1 MRTWSKCAGLI
12 LLALAFAGATI
23 SPSSAETQML
33 EPREILKLVPPTTA
47 NHVMIYFSENQ
58 VNFRSFTS
66 ASNESGEQLLCTE
79 STDSKCAPTL
89 TSKWT
94 RFGADSSVGNCAVAP
109 ESICVSSFSAIAE
122 DGTLTAGTPTERI
135 HKSDGGVLSTYDGK
149 TNLGFAGGSSPWIWK
164 IGSGDS
170 AVEYLIIGVLGQAM
184 MVRNGAWDVADK
196 NLRFAIFPIKRVL
209 GERFKEF
216 ALEDGCVATDNG
228 VCYVR
233 QPFAKNLRFKVA
245 LRLPISMSGW
255 LNGRLRQPNAYVD
268 AYNSNY
274 SDLIVEAAPTEEIVA
289 GGWVPIDAKADA
301 LMKRRN
307 FYASAAVNNNNYD
320 VPSINPDDAEAVDT
334 FNSFSETLGDKALSN
349 YLSWRLNTSSHV
361 NAPPMPAPTSTPGA
375 MPPPTAA
382 KCSVGTGIQGI
393 VATNAAVYD
402 PGAPTFDAATST
414 LNYRVAAP
422 HLASDGTDNLGT
434 YGFSM
439 RADLIKCYYGL
450 ATLPTSASVSITYGT
465 GSEPK
470 ISTVDLKVTRDWVY
484 LNASNFTYSSPT
496 LKVKLV
502 APPAPTPVATP
513 APVTPAPVVAPAVT
527 PVVTPAVTPAPVVA
541 KPALKS
547 ITCVKGKTKKVVKA
561 LSPKCPTG
569 YKRVG

>member
-1 MRTWSKCAGLI
+1 MRTRSKLAGLI
-12 LLALAFAGATI
+12 VLALAFAGATI
-23 SPSSAETQML
+23 SPSSADTQML
-33 EPREILKLVPPTTA
+33 EPRAMLKLVAPTTP

-66 ASNESGEQLLCTE
+66 ASNESGEQLLCTD

-109 ESICVSSFSAIAE
+109 ESICVNSFTSIAD
-122 DGTLTAGTPTERI
+122 DGSISEGVPFERV
-135 HKSDGGVLSTYDGK
+135 HKTDSGVTSTYDGK
-149 TNLGFAGGSSPWIWK
+149 TNLGFAGGSSPWTWK
-164 IGSGDS
+164 VGTGDS
-170 AVEYLIIGVLGQAM
+170 AVEYLLIGVLGQSM
-184 MVRNGAWDVADK
+184 MVRNGSWDVADK

-268 AYNSNY
+268 AHNANY

-301 LMKRRN
+301 VMKRRN
-307 FYASAAVNNNNYD
+307 FYASASVVNNNYD
-320 VPSINPDDAEAVDT
+320 VPSINPDDVEAVDT
-334 FNSFSETLGDKALSN
+334 FNTFPEVLGERALSN
-349 YLSWRLNTSSHV
+349 YLAWRLNTSSHV
-361 NAPPMPAPTSTPGA
+361 NAAPMPAPGPNPTP
-375 MPPPTAA
+375 MPVPMTNCNTG
-382 KCSVGTGIQGI
+382 KGIQGI

-450 ATLPTSASVSITYGT
+450 STLPTSASVSITYGT

-496 LKVKLV
+496 LKVKLT
-502 APPAPTPVATP
+502 APPAPVPV
-513 APVTPAPVVAPAVT
+513 VTPAPVAPA
-527 PVVTPAVTPAPVVA
+527 PVVTPAPVVA

-547 ITCVKGKTKKVVKA
+547 ITCMKGKTKKVVKA
-561 LSPKCPTG
+561 VSPKCPTG
-569 YKRVG
+569 YKKVA

>member
-1 MRTWSKCAGLI
+1 MSKRGRFAVVSAF
-12 LLALAFAGATI
+12 LAMLATLVV
-23 SPSSAETQML
+23 SPSTADTQML
-33 EPREILKLVPPTTA
+33 DPRSMLKLTTPTTS
-47 NHVMIYFSENQ
+47 NNVMIYFSENQ
-58 VNFRSFTS
+58 VNFRSFST
-66 ASNESGEQLLCTE
+66 ASNDSGEQIACTE
-79 STDSKCAPTL
+79 VGDSRCAPIL
-89 TSKWT
+89 SSKWT

-109 ESICVSSFSAIAE
+109 ESICVNSFSAIAE
-122 DGTLTAGTPTERI
+122 DGTITTGIPTERI
-135 HKSDGGVLSTYDGK
+135 HKSDGGVTSTYDGK
-149 TNLGFAGGSSPWIWK
+149 TNLGFAGGSSPWIWTM
-164 IGSGDS
+164 GSGNS
-170 AVEYLIIGVLGQAM
+170 AVEYLMIGVLMQAM
-184 MVRNGAWDVADK
+184 FVRNGTWDVADK

-228 VCYVR
+228 VCYIR

-268 AYNSNY
+268 AQNANY

-301 LMKRRN
+301 VMKRRN
-307 FYASAAVNNNNYD
+307 FYASVSVVNNNYD

-334 FNSFSETLGDKALSN
+334 FNAFPGVLGDKALSN
-349 YLSWRLNTSSHV
+349 YLAWRLNTSSHV
-361 NAPPMPAPTSTPGA
+361 DAAPMPAPGASPTPMLAPMTNCNTG
-375 MPPPTAA
+375 
-382 KCSVGTGIQGI
+382 KGIQGI

-414 LNYRVAAP
+414 LSYRVAAP
-422 HLASDGTDNLGT
+422 HLASDGADNLGT

-450 ATLPTSASVSITYGT
+450 SSLPTSASVSITYGT

-470 ISTVDLKVTRDWVY
+470 IFTVDLKVTRDWVY
-484 LNASNFTYSSPT
+484 LNASNFTFSSPT
-496 LKVKLV
+496 LKVKLT
-502 APPAPTPVATP
+502 APPAPVPVVIPSPVAP
-513 APVTPAPVVAPAVT
+513 SPVVTPAPVVT
-527 PVVTPAVTPAPVVA
+527 

-547 ITCVKGKTKKVVKA
+547 ITCMKGKTKKIVKA
-561 LSPKCPTG
+561 VTPKCPTG
-569 YKRVG
+569 YKKVA

>member
-1 MRTWSKCAGLI
+1 VRTRSKLAGLVV
-12 LLALAFAGATI
+12 LALAFAGATI
-23 SPSSAETQML
+23 SPSSADTQML
-33 EPREILKLVPPTTA
+33 EPRAMLKLVAPTTP

-94 RFGADSSVGNCAVAP
+94 RFGADSSVGNCAVEP
-109 ESICVSSFSAIAE
+109 ESICVNSFSAISE
-122 DGTLTAGTPTERI
+122 DGTITTGIPTERV
-135 HKSDGGVLSTYDGK
+135 HKSDGGVVSTYDGT
-149 TNLGFAGGSSPWIWK
+149 TNLGFAGGSSPWIWTM
-164 IGSGDS
+164 GSGNS
-170 AVEYLIIGVLGQAM
+170 AVEYLMIGVLGQGM
-184 MVRNGAWDVADK
+184 LVRNGAWDVADK
-196 NLRFAIFPIKRVL
+196 NLRFAIFPIKRVM

-255 LNGRLRQPNAYVD
+255 LNGRLRQPNAYIE
-268 AYNSNY
+268 AHNANY

-301 LMKRRN
+301 VMKRRN
-307 FYASAAVNNNNYD
+307 FYASASVVNNNYD

-334 FNSFSETLGDKALSN
+334 FNTFPEVLGDKALSN
-349 YLSWRLNTSSHV
+349 YLAWRLNTSSHV
-361 NAPPMPAPTSTPGA
+361 DAAPMPAPGASPTP
-375 MPPPTAA
+375 MPAPMTNCNTG
-382 KCSVGTGIQGI
+382 KGIQGI

-414 LNYRVAAP
+414 LNYRVASP
-422 HLASDGTDNLGT
+422 HLASDGTDNLGA

-450 ATLPTSASVSITYGT
+450 STLPTSASVSITYGT

-496 LKVKLV
+496 LKVKLL

-513 APVTPAPVVAPAVT
+513 APVAPAPMVAPAPVVSK
-527 PVVTPAVTPAPVVA
+527 PV
-541 KPALKS
+541 LKS
-547 ITCVKGKTKKVVKA
+547 ITCMKGKTKKVVKA
-561 LSPKCPTG
+561 VTPKCPTG
-569 YKRVG
+569 YKKVS

>member
-1 MRTWSKCAGLI
+1 
-12 LLALAFAGATI
+12 
-23 SPSSAETQML
+23 ML
-33 EPREILKLVPPTTA
+33 EPRAMLKLVAPTTP
-47 NHVMIYFSENQ
+47 NNVMIYFSENQ

-94 RFGADSSVGNCAVAP
+94 RFGADSSVGNCAVTP
-109 ESICVSSFSAIAE
+109 ESICVNSFSAIAD
-122 DGTLTAGTPTERI
+122 DGSIITGIPTERI
-135 HKSDGGVLSTYDGK
+135 HKSDGGVVSTYDGK
-149 TNLGFAGGSSPWIWK
+149 TNLGFAGGSSSWIWTM
-164 IGSGDS
+164 GSGDS
-170 AVEYLIIGVLGQAM
+170 AVEYLMIGVLGQGM
-184 MVRNGAWDVADK
+184 LVRNGAWDVADK

-268 AYNSNY
+268 VHNANY

-301 LMKRRN
+301 VMKRRN
-307 FYASAAVNNNNYD
+307 FYASASVVNNNYD
-320 VPSINPDDAEAVDT
+320 VPSINPDDADAVDT
-334 FNSFSETLGDKALSN
+334 FNTFPGVLGDKALSN
-349 YLSWRLNTSSHV
+349 YLAWRLNTSSHV
-361 NAPPMPAPTSTPGA
+361 DAAPMPTPGA
-375 MPPPTAA
+375 MSPTTTA
-382 KCSVGTGIQGI
+382 KCSAGTGIQGI
-393 VATNAAVYD
+393 VATNAAVYE

-414 LNYRVAAP
+414 LNYRVASP

-450 ATLPTSASVSITYGT
+450 STLPTSASVSITYGT

-484 LNASNFTYSSPT
+484 LNATNFTYSSPT
-496 LKVKLV
+496 LKVKLI
-502 APPAPTPVATP
+502 APPAPVPV
-513 APVTPAPVVAPAVT
+513 VIPAPVVLA
-527 PVVTPAVTPAPVVA
+527 PVVTLAPVVA

-547 ITCVKGKTKKVVKA
+547 ITCMKGKTKKVVKA
-561 LSPKCPTG
+561 VSPKCPMG
-569 YKRVG
+569 YKKVA